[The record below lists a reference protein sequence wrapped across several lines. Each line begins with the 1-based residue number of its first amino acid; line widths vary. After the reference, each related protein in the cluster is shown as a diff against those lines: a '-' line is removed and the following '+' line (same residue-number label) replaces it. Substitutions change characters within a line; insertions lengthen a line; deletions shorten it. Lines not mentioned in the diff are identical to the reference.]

1 MTLPPGVSRRDFSAA
16 LRALTGALGAE
27 WVFADAEDV
36 ALYRDAYSPFWD
48 ETDERVAS
56 AAVAPNTVA
65 QVQEIVRIANRYR
78 IPLYAIS
85 TGKNLAYGGSAPIL
99 SGSVVLDLKRMNRV
113 LEVNEQNA
121 YAIVEP
127 GVSYFDLYR
136 HIQDRGLKLMLD
148 VPTPGWG
155 SLLGNAL
162 EHGVGLTPMR
172 DHFGAQCGMEVVL
185 ADGSVLRTGM
195 GALPG
200 AQTWSQYKYGIGPYV
215 DGLFSQSNF
224 GVVTKMGFWLLPE
237 PEVVRAL
244 RVSAPRHDDIVPLVA
259 ILSSLVCSGVIDSQ
273 FLLDSPVL
281 NGPRDEEFEALVAS
295 EGHGNAAQ
303 WDRYARRHDSRFWNA
318 TFTFYGPELVV
329 DARWAYVVQ
338 RYSTIPGVQ
347 FADGTT
353 YRFPM
358 GAEQRER
365 AADKAH
371 LGIPSLADFGER
383 ATTKYGAADG
393 HLDFAIVVPMNGAD
407 VLDALKVIGRALAE
421 ADVGA
426 SLGTMSS
433 FHPRTL
439 LLVSSFPTWRDN
451 REANGLVRAAYERVV
466 KLAAE
471 HGWGQ
476 YRAHTGFMDLAL
488 STYSMNDNALSRF
501 HATLKDALDPVG
513 VLSAGR
519 YGIWPK
525 HLRKDE

>member
-1 MTLPPGVSRRDFSAA
+1 
-16 LRALTGALGAE
+16 
-27 WVFADAEDV
+27 
-36 ALYRDAYSPFWD
+36 
-48 ETDERVAS
+48 
-56 AAVAPNTVA
+56 
-65 QVQEIVRIANRYR
+65 
-78 IPLYAIS
+78 
-85 TGKNLAYGGSAPIL
+85 
-99 SGSVVLDLKRMNRV
+99 
-113 LEVNEQNA
+113 
-121 YAIVEP
+121 
-127 GVSYFDLYR
+127 
-136 HIQDRGLKLMLD
+136 
-148 VPTPGWG
+148 
-155 SLLGNAL
+155 
-162 EHGVGLTPMR
+162 
-172 DHFGAQCGMEVVL
+172 
-185 ADGSVLRTGM
+185 
-195 GALPG
+195 
-200 AQTWSQYKYGIGPYV
+200 
-215 DGLFSQSNF
+215 
-224 GVVTKMGFWLLPE
+224 
-237 PEVVRAL
+237 
-244 RVSAPRHDDIVPLVA
+244 
-259 ILSSLVCSGVIDSQ
+259 VIDSQ

-281 NGPRDEEFEALVAS
+281 NGPRDEELEALVAS
-295 EGHGNAAQ
+295 EDRGTAAQ

-338 RYSTIPGVQ
+338 RYSAIPGVQ

-358 GAEQRER
+358 GAEERER

-383 ATTKYGAADG
+383 TITRYGAADG
-393 HLDFAIVVPMNGAD
+393 HVDFAVVVPMNGAD

-476 YRAHTGFMDLAL
+476 YRAHAGFMDLAM
-488 STYSMNDNALSRF
+488 STYSVNDNALSRF
-501 HATLKDALDPVG
+501 HATLKDALDPAG